1 MQIVDLSVL
10 NFLFGGVSA
19 PVGMVLAG
27 STGTGS
33 ASGGAG
39 SMVGSQVGQ
48 NYPLGGLPNPDSPYL
63 VLSNPNPPYLSCNGS
78 LLCGGTLFDPF
89 AQIPVPPGPG
99 DNSTTSGNYGTQQTA
114 LLTPSPTF
122 INNVNQPPLF
132 TPIALGSFP
141 RGGSNGNSTGS
152 LGGISGTGDPG
163 GATGSLGPPTFGSL
177 ANGLQGGNGA
187 RLGTRLVDM
196 PVIPLPPGSGLPPP
210 GETRFVANEVVLQF
224 GPGVSPQ
231 EIANIASQ
239 FGLTLVGSDVIAFL
253 SRTVYRYTIPNG
265 QTVAA
270 VIRAIEALR
279 MPIYAEPEY
288 NGYRLT
294 QEATPSSIPGPSE
307 PVGDPAQYVIGK
319 FNLGETHRLTRG
331 DNVVV
336 ALIDSEIDAG
346 HPDLAGV
353 VTSRYDAGCGATAPD
368 AHGTGMTGAI
378 AARKNLMGVAP
389 NVKVIAVCAFG
400 GNAGAAESTSIQI
413 IKGVDYAIAQGARV
427 INMSFA
433 GPRDPTLAQALQIA
447 REKGIL
453 LVGAA
458 GNAGPKSPPLF
469 PGADPNVIA
478 VTATDQDDRLFKGA
492 NQGSY
497 IAVAAPGVDILVP
510 APNNG
515 IQLTTG
521 TSVATAHVSGVA
533 ALLLSEKPK
542 LTPEEIRKILV
553 TTAKHLGKGVGAESQ
568 FGAGLV
574 DPLKALRYVPAP
586 VASGKS
592 VSAAPARMVP

>member
-1 MQIVDLSVL
+1 
-10 NFLFGGVSA
+10 VSEE
-19 PVGMVLAG
+19 LA
-27 STGTGS
+27 
-33 ASGGAG
+33 A
-39 SMVGSQVGQ
+39 
-48 NYPLGGLPNPDSPYL
+48 
-63 VLSNPNPPYLSCNGS
+63 
-78 LLCGGTLFDPF
+78 
-89 AQIPVPPGPG
+89 
-99 DNSTTSGNYGTQQTA
+99 TA
-114 LLTPSPTF
+114 ARAATAEP
-122 INNVNQPPLF
+122 
-132 TPIALGSFP
+132 
-141 RGGSNGNSTGS
+141 
-152 LGGISGTGDPG
+152 
-163 GATGSLGPPTFGSL
+163 GATAVPVARAAPPAAWVPGSL

-187 RLGTRLVDM
+187 PLGTRLVDM

-224 GPGVSPQ
+224 GPTVSAQ
-231 EIANIASQ
+231 DIANIANQ
-239 FGLTLVGSDVIAFL
+239 FGLTLVGSDAIAFL
-253 SRTVYRYTIPNG
+253 GRTVYRYTIANG

-270 VIRAIEALR
+270 VIAAIEARRLAV
-279 MPIYAEPEY
+279 YVQPEY
-288 NGYRLT
+288 SYHFAQDIN
-294 QEATPSSIPGPSE
+294 PSAIPAPSE
-307 PVGDPAQYVIGK
+307 PVGDPAQYVIDK
-319 FNLGETHRLTRG
+319 FHLGESHRLTKG
-331 DNVVV
+331 DNVVIAV
-336 ALIDSEIDAG
+336 IDSEIDTN

-400 GNAGAAESTSIQI
+400 GDAAIAESTSLKI
-413 IKGVDYAIAQGARV
+413 IKGLDYAIQQGARV

-433 GPRDPTLAQALQIA
+433 GPRDPTLSQALQIA

-469 PGADPNVIA
+469 PGADPNVLA
-478 VTATDQDDRLFKGA
+478 VTATDDRDRLFNGA
-492 NQGSY
+492 NQGNY

-533 ALLLSEKPK
+533 ALLIAQKPK

-553 TTAKHLGKGVGAESQ
+553 TTATRLGKGTGADPQ

-574 DPLKALRYVPAP
+574 DPLKALRYVPPP

-592 VSAAPARMVP
+592 ASAAPTRMVQ